1 MAANMDIKKSIKN
14 EEKSFEEEKMIRE
27 DENIENNDINIG
39 IFSFESGID
48 LDNFLSK
55 KIEGLKD
62 LDNLELDYK
71 DKNKNGEQ
79 EIKKKNLSKNQS
91 KKKFQGPEEILEI
104 LKKAWEEKKSPFKRL
119 IKPKHFSLEGKIL
132 FYSPNN

>member
-1 MAANMDIKKSIKN
+1 MAANIDIKKSIKN
-14 EEKSFEEEKMIRE
+14 EEKSFEEEKMKEE

-39 IFSFESGID
+39 IFSFESDID

-55 KIEGLKD
+55 KLDGLKD

-79 EIKKKNLSKNQS
+79 EIKNYQC

-104 LKKAWEEKKSPFKRL
+104 LKKVWEEKKSPFKRL

-132 FYSPNN
+132 FYSHNN